1 MRDCYP
7 ARYAFGSIRRKGGME
22 DGLKKTGTVYLV
34 GAGPGDPE
42 LITIKAARALEK
54 ADVVVYDALIQKGL
68 LGMAPKDA
76 LMLYMGKRAGRL
88 CPSQEEINDT
98 LVEYAMTGKTVVRL
112 KGGDPFVFGR
122 GGEEVLAL
130 GAAGVPCEVIP
141 GVTSGIAVPASM
153 GIPVTHRG
161 VSGSVVFVTGH
172 PGSGLND
179 PVDWEG
185 LATSVSTIV
194 IYMGLTR
201 LPEIAS
207 RLIAAGRPSGT
218 PAAVVSQG
226 TGEGQ
231 QQVIAPLGDLFS
243 AARKNGI
250 KTPALIIIGPVVGL
264 REKFATLAAA
274 ALPAAPVSD
283 GVV

>member
-1 MRDCYP
+1 
-7 ARYAFGSIRRKGGME
+7 ME
-22 DGLKKTGTVYLV
+22 DEVKKPGTVYLV

-42 LITIKAARALEK
+42 LITIKAAKALSRAE
-54 ADVVVYDALIQKGL
+54 VVVYDALIQKEL

-88 CPSQEEINDT
+88 CPSQEDINDT
-98 LVEYAMTGKTVVRL
+98 LVEQAKTGKTVVRL

-141 GVTSGIAVPASM
+141 GVTAGIAVPASM

-172 PGSGLND
+172 PGSGMND

-185 LATSVSTIV
+185 LARSVSTII

-201 LPEIAS
+201 LPEIAA
-207 RLIAAGRPSGT
+207 RLIAAGKPADT

-231 QQVIAPLGDLFS
+231 QQVIAPLGELFS

-264 REKFATLAAA
+264 REQFATLAAA
-274 ALPAAPVSD
+274 ALPAQPVTD
-283 GVV
+283 

>member
-1 MRDCYP
+1 VG
-7 ARYAFGSIRRKGGME
+7 GSFQLPVKEYEEEVVMSEGEVRP
-22 DGLKKTGTVYLV
+22 GTVYLV

-42 LITIKAARALEK
+42 LITLKGAKALSR
-54 ADVVVYDALIQKGL
+54 ADVVVYDALVQSGL
-68 LGMAPKDA
+68 LGMAPEGA
-76 LMLYMGKRAGRL
+76 QMLYMGKRCGRS
-88 CPSQEEINDT
+88 CPSQEEINQT
-98 LVEYAMTGKTVVRL
+98 LIEHARTGRTVVRL

-130 GAAGVPCEVIP
+130 GAAGIPCEVIP
-141 GVTSGIAVPASM
+141 GVTAGVAVPASM

-161 VSGSVVFVTGH
+161 ISGSVVFVTGH
-172 PGSGLND
+172 PGTGLED

-185 LATSVSTIV
+185 LAKSASTII

-201 LPEIAS
+201 LPEIAA
-207 RLIAAGRPSGT
+207 RLIEAGKPAST

-231 QQVIAPLGDLFS
+231 KQVIAPLGELCS
-243 AARKNGI
+243 ASRRAGI

-264 REKFATLAAA
+264 RDRFATLASA
-274 ALPAAPVSD
+274 ALPAGPVPE
-283 GVV
+283 GMREG

>member
-1 MRDCYP
+1 
-7 ARYAFGSIRRKGGME
+7 ME
-22 DGLKKTGTVYLV
+22 DGRTAPGTVYLV

-42 LITIKAARALEK
+42 LITLKAARILAK
-54 ADVVVYDALIQKGL
+54 AEVVVYDALVQKGL

-76 LMLYMGKRAGRL
+76 ELLYMGKRAGRF
-88 CPSQEEINDT
+88 CPSQEDINDT
-98 LVEYAMTGKTVVRL
+98 LIAQARTGRNVVRL

-130 GAAGVPCEVIP
+130 GAAGIPCEVVP

-172 PGSGLND
+172 PGTGLND
-179 PVDWEG
+179 PVNWEG
-185 LATSVSTIV
+185 LATSVSTII

-201 LPEIAS
+201 LPEIAA
-207 RLIAAGRPSGT
+207 RLIAAGKPADT

-226 TGEGQ
+226 TGEEQ
-231 QQVIAPLGDLFS
+231 QQVVAPLSELFTS
-243 AARKNGI
+243 ARKAKI

-264 REKFATLAAA
+264 RDQFATLAAA
-274 ALPAAPVSD
+274 ALPAQPV
-283 GVV
+283 G